1 MESPKIVVSKQPT
14 VFDKLKEYYKL
25 HPVVAP
31 KDHGIKP
38 INHSYTFSLLYIIV
52 RIPYRINTGIGGAFS
67 PTIFSRISN

>member
-31 KDHGIKP
+31 KDHG
-38 INHSYTFSLLYIIV
+38 TE
-52 RIPYRINTGIGGAFS
+52 
-67 PTIFSRISN
+67 SNQ

>member
-25 HPVVAP
+25 HPVVVP

-38 INHSYTFSLLYIIV
+38 TPRVIDINKYL
-52 RIPYRINTGIGGAFS
+52 
-67 PTIFSRISN
+67 